1 MKVRITCDSTAD
13 LSPELVE
20 KYNIGVLPLHVMKDG
35 VTYADGVDITPDDI
49 YAHVAAGG
57 AMTTTAAV
65 NFEEYKDFFTE
76 QKKGYDGLV
85 HINIS
90 SGFSTCF
97 QNATLAAEE
106 LENVYAVNSLN
117 LSTGTGHLAI
127 DGAIMAAQGMEA
139 KDIAARLNEMAPTL
153 DVSFILDTLKFLHL
167 GGRCSGVAALGANLL
182 GLKPCIQVKDGGMV
196 VGKKYRG
203 KSEVCIRKY
212 MEDKLKG
219 RDDLDLRRIFITHSG
234 IEDEIIEDSKKL
246 VASIAP
252 FEEIL
257 VTRAGC
263 TVSNHCG
270 PRTIGVLFY
279 TKKK

>member
-20 KYNIGVLPLHVMKDG
+20 KYDIGVMPLHVIVNG
-35 VTYADGVDITPDDI
+35 ETRSDGVDITPDEL
-49 YAHVAAGG
+49 YANVEATGN
-57 AMTTTAAV
+57 MSTTAAINV
-65 NFEEYKDFFTE
+65 EEYKEFFE
-76 QKKGYDGLV
+76 AQKQGYDGLV

-97 QNATLAAEE
+97 QNATLACEE
-106 LENVYAVNSLN
+106 MENVFAVNSLN
-117 LSTGTGHLAI
+117 LSTGTGHLAL

-139 KDIAARLNEMAPTL
+139 KDIAAKLNEMAPKL
-153 DVSFILDTLKFLHL
+153 DVSFILDTLKYLHL

-212 MEDKLKG
+212 MEDKLRG

-234 IEDEIIEDSKKL
+234 IEPEIIEDSKKL

-279 TKKK
+279 TK

>member
-1 MKVRITCDSTAD
+1 VIVNGETRS
-13 LSPELVE
+13 
-20 KYNIGVLPLHVMKDG
+20 
-35 VTYADGVDITPDDI
+35 DGVDITPDDL
-49 YAHVAAGG
+49 YANVEATGN
-57 AMTTTAAV
+57 MSTTAAINV
-65 NFEEYKDFFTE
+65 EEYKEFFE
-76 QKKGYDGLV
+76 AQKQGYDGLV

-97 QNATLAAEE
+97 QNATLACEE
-106 LENVYAVNSLN
+106 MENVFAVDSLN
-117 LSTGTGHLAI
+117 LSTGTGHLAL

-139 KDIAARLNEMAPTL
+139 KDIAAKLNEMAPKL
-153 DVSFILDTLKFLHL
+153 DVSFILDTLKYLHL

-212 MEDKLKG
+212 MEDKLRG

-234 IEDEIIEDSKKL
+234 IEPEIIEDSKKL

-279 TKKK
+279 TK

>member
-13 LSPELVE
+13 LSPERVE
-20 KYNIGVLPLHVMKDG
+20 KYDIGVMPLHVIVNG
-35 VTYADGVDITPDDI
+35 ETRSDGVDITPDDL
-49 YAHVAAGG
+49 YANVEATGN
-57 AMTTTAAV
+57 MSTTAAINV
-65 NFEEYKDFFTE
+65 EEYKEFFE
-76 QKKGYDGLV
+76 AQKQGYDGLV

-97 QNATLAAEE
+97 QNATLACEE
-106 LENVYAVNSLN
+106 MENVFAVNSLN
-117 LSTGTGHLAI
+117 LSTGTGHLAL

-139 KDIAARLNEMAPTL
+139 KDIAAKLNEMAPKL
-153 DVSFILDTLKFLHL
+153 DVSFILDTLKYLHL

-212 MEDKLKG
+212 MEDKLRG

-234 IEDEIIEDSKKL
+234 IEPEIIEDSKKL

-279 TKKK
+279 TK

>member
-1 MKVRITCDSTAD
+1 MKVKITCDSTAD

-20 KYNIGVLPLHVMKDG
+20 KYCIGVIPLHVIMDG
-35 VTYADGVDITPDDI
+35 TPRADGVDITPDDI
-49 YAHVAAGG
+49 YAHVESGG
-57 AMTTTAAV
+57 AMTTTAAINV
-65 NFEEYKDFFTE
+65 EEYREFFE
-76 QKKGYDGLV
+76 AQLQGYDGLV

-90 SGFSTCF
+90 DGFSACF
-97 QNATLAAEE
+97 QNATLASEE
-106 LENVYAVNSLN
+106 FENVFAVNSLN

-127 DGAIMAAQGMEA
+127 DAAIMAAQGMEA
-139 KDIAARLNEMAPTL
+139 KDIAAKLNEMAPKL
-153 DVSFILDTLKFLHL
+153 DVSFILDTLKYLHL

-212 MEDKLKG
+212 IEDKLRD
-219 RDDLDLRRIFITHSG
+219 RDDLDMRRIFITHSG
-234 IEDEIIEDSKKL
+234 IEPEIIEDSKKL
-246 VASIAP
+246 VASLVP
-252 FEEIL
+252 FKEIL

-279 TKKK
+279 TK

>member
-20 KYNIGVLPLHVMKDG
+20 KYDIGVMPLHVIVNG
-35 VTYADGVDITPDDI
+35 ETRSDGVDITPDDL
-49 YAHVAAGG
+49 YANVEATGN
-57 AMTTTAAV
+57 MSTTAAINV
-65 NFEEYKDFFTE
+65 EEYKEFFE
-76 QKKGYDGLV
+76 AQKQGYDGLV

-97 QNATLAAEE
+97 QNATLACEE
-106 LENVYAVNSLN
+106 MENVFAVNSLN
-117 LSTGTGHLAI
+117 LSTGTGHLAL

-139 KDIAARLNEMAPTL
+139 KDIAAKLNEMAPKL
-153 DVSFILDTLKFLHL
+153 DVSFILDTLKYLHL

-212 MEDKLKG
+212 IEDKLRG

-234 IEDEIIEDSKKL
+234 IEPEIIEDSKKL

-279 TKKK
+279 TK

>member
-20 KYNIGVLPLHVMKDG
+20 KYDIGVMPLHVIVNG
-35 VTYADGVDITPDDI
+35 ETRSDGVDITPDEL
-49 YAHVAAGG
+49 YANVEATGN
-57 AMTTTAAV
+57 MSTTAAINV
-65 NFEEYKDFFTE
+65 EEYKEFFE
-76 QKKGYDGLV
+76 AQKQGYDGLV

-97 QNATLAAEE
+97 QNATLACEE
-106 LENVYAVNSLN
+106 MENVFAVNSLN
-117 LSTGTGHLAI
+117 LSTGTGHLAL
-127 DGAIMAAQGMEA
+127 DGSIMAAQGMEA
-139 KDIAARLNEMAPTL
+139 KDIAAKLNEMAPKL
-153 DVSFILDTLKFLHL
+153 DVSFILDTLKYLHL

-212 MEDKLKG
+212 MEDKLRG

-234 IEDEIIEDSKKL
+234 IEPEIIEDSKKL

-279 TKKK
+279 TK

>member
-20 KYNIGVLPLHVMKDG
+20 KYDIGVMPLHVIVNG
-35 VTYADGVDITPDDI
+35 ETRSDGVDITPDDL
-49 YAHVAAGG
+49 YANVEATGN
-57 AMTTTAAV
+57 MSTTAAINV
-65 NFEEYKDFFTE
+65 EEYKEFFE
-76 QKKGYDGLV
+76 AQKRGYDGLV

-97 QNATLAAEE
+97 QNATLACEE
-106 LENVYAVNSLN
+106 MENVFAVNSLN
-117 LSTGTGHLAI
+117 LSTGTGHLAL

-139 KDIAARLNEMAPTL
+139 KDIAAKLNEMAPKL
-153 DVSFILDTLKFLHL
+153 DVSFILDTLKYLHL

-212 MEDKLKG
+212 MEDKLRG

-234 IEDEIIEDSKKL
+234 IEPEIIEDSKKL

-279 TKKK
+279 TK

>member
-20 KYNIGVLPLHVMKDG
+20 KYDIGVMPLHVIVNG
-35 VTYADGVDITPDDI
+35 ETRSDGVDITPDDL
-49 YAHVAAGG
+49 YANVEATGN
-57 AMTTTAAV
+57 MSTTAAINV
-65 NFEEYKDFFTE
+65 EEYKEFFE
-76 QKKGYDGLV
+76 AQKQGYDGLV

-97 QNATLAAEE
+97 QNATLACEE
-106 LENVYAVNSLN
+106 MENVFAVNSLN
-117 LSTGTGHLAI
+117 LSTGTGHLAL

-139 KDIAARLNEMAPTL
+139 KDIAAKLNEMAPKL
-153 DVSFILDTLKFLHL
+153 DVSFILDTLKYLHL

-212 MEDKLKG
+212 MEDKLRG

-234 IEDEIIEDSKKL
+234 IEPEIIEDSKKL

-279 TKKK
+279 TK

>member
-20 KYNIGVLPLHVMKDG
+20 KYDIGVMPLHVIVNG
-35 VTYADGVDITPDDI
+35 ETRSDGVDITPDEL
-49 YAHVAAGG
+49 YANVEATGT
-57 AMTTTAAV
+57 MSTTAAINV
-65 NFEEYKDFFTE
+65 EEYKEFFE
-76 QKKGYDGLV
+76 AQKQGYDGLV

-97 QNATLAAEE
+97 QNATLACEE
-106 LENVYAVNSLN
+106 MENVFAVNSLN
-117 LSTGTGHLAI
+117 LSTGTGHLAL

-139 KDIAARLNEMAPTL
+139 KDIAAKLNEMAPKL
-153 DVSFILDTLKFLHL
+153 DVSFILDTLKYLHL

-212 MEDKLKG
+212 MEDKLRG

-234 IEDEIIEDSKKL
+234 IEPEIIEDSKKL

-279 TKKK
+279 TK